1 MKLLVTADWHI
12 GKKLHN
18 VDLREDMDMFFDWLL
33 ETIKRERIKYLLVA
47 GDIFDNNNPSNDSS
61 KIYYNFLVKLDQLDC
76 KAIII
81 AGNHDSPPFI
91 DAPKELL
98 AAHHV
103 TVIGLFPGIQN
114 VEQIFIPICNEKK
127 EMVAVVAA
135 IPFLQ
140 DRFVRQV
147 GEGEG
152 AKEMEEKIK
161 QGMKALFSKIGLALR
176 EKYPNIPRIG
186 MAHLY
191 AQGSTTNE
199 TEREIQVGNQDGIAS
214 DDLDQFDFLALGH
227 IHTGQT
233 VKTGKIQYASS
244 PISLGFTENRYN
256 HKVLVLDIVN
266 DKIIPSEINIPKN
279 RSLYQLKGTMDE
291 ILNQIQVLKKK
302 YEDKKKYFL
311 SMLEIAKVKFAMSWE
326 FSLRDKVRFWR
337 RRAIE
342 LKELKYACATMIQAH
357 WRRKYA
363 TICYAWS
370 VYRAQRANYNFVV
383 ACETIYNTKRK
394 IILI

>member
-18 VDLREDMDMFFDWLL
+18 VDLREDMLMFFDWLL

-244 PISLGFTENRYN
+244 PISLGFTENRYE

-291 ILNQIQVLKKK
+291 ILKDIQALKKK
-302 YEDKKKYFL
+302 YALQVLLDINIEEEEYDPKV
-311 SMLEIAKVKFAMSWE
+311 MRAKMK
-326 FSLRDKVRFWR
+326 
-337 RRAIE
+337 
-342 LKELKYACATMIQAH
+342 
-357 WRRKYA
+357 
-363 TICYAWS
+363 
-370 VYRAQRANYNFVV
+370 
-383 ACETIYNTKRK
+383 TK
-394 IILI
+394 I